1 MAIAL
6 QNLAKDK
13 EGVILGKT
21 IGVSADVFGEGTAF
35 KQFHDQ
41 IDEVILDDD
50 VQQFDHVFVRSA
62 LDFAQVAEG
71 GYFAAEKVAGD
82 FVVHLPQIDGL
93 DCNSIG
99 PVSLP
104 PEVHVASGAL
114 PQQLSLHNAVVL
126 VDGPDRLPLHLPYY
140 KIT

>member
-1 MAIAL
+1 
-6 QNLAKDK
+6 
-13 EGVILGKT
+13 
-21 IGVSADVFGEGTAF
+21 VSADVFRQGAAF
-35 KQFHDQ
+35 KQFHHQ
-41 IDEVILDDD
+41 INEVILDDY
-50 VQQFDHVFVRSA
+50 VQQFDHILVRSA
-62 LDFAQVAEG
+62 LDFAQIAEG

-82 FVVHLPQIDGL
+82 FVVDLPQIDGL

-104 PEVHVASGAL
+104 PKVHVASGSL
-114 PQQLSLHNAVVL
+114 PQQLPLHNAVVL